1 MTVEELRDKLSLMI
15 KKNPDIKDVEVMI
28 RYWDDYFNDIMHES
42 VVIVELDDPKDMN
55 ESVLAVSG
63 EVSLSTC
70 SPR

>member
-1 MTVEELRDKLSLMI
+1 MTVEELRDELSLMI

-55 ESVLAVSG
+55 ESVLTVSG

-70 SPR
+70 PPR